1 MLQFLPNIISLIFV
15 SQISTQLFTQKEK
28 EDLAKVVNIMIDY
41 GLNYFQE
48 RDADGSFN
56 FVLNP

>member
-1 MLQFLPNIISLIFV
+1 MLLIFFI
-15 SQISTQLFTQKEK
+15 QISIQLFTQKEK

-41 GLNYFQE
+41 GLNFFQE

-56 FVLNP
+56 FILNP